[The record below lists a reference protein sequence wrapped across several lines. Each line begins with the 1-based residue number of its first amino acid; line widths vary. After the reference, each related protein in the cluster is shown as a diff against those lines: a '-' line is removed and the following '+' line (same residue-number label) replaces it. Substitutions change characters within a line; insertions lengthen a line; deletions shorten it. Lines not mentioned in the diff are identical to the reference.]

1 MTGLR
6 LKIGKLFSK
15 QCLRDWRKFNEKK
28 RWLGKKELLYNW
40 LRGKKLLTFSKINL
54 LFFFWRR
61 RRKEK
66 WSMQVWFPGILYS
79 ILALLLSRYIKS
91 CPLLL
96 RFVPFIRLFSYS
108 IHTRCPLVDSQRIS
122 NFLVKYSSPFNPLLI
137 PFTRFILTH
146 LVLLSLLE
154 ENFKFHHQTLPTKN
168 PNHCSIS
175 YIFNK
180 FNFYQRT
187 KKHHQN
193 C

>member
-1 MTGLR
+1 
-6 LKIGKLFSK
+6 
-15 QCLRDWRKFNEKK
+15 
-28 RWLGKKELLYNW
+28 
-40 LRGKKLLTFSKINL
+40 
-54 LFFFWRR
+54 
-61 RRKEK
+61 
-66 WSMQVWFPGILYS
+66 MQVWFPGILYS

-137 PFTRFILTH
+137 PFTRFIPTH

-168 PNHCSIS
+168 PNHCSIF

-187 KKHHQN
+187 KEHRQN

>member
-28 RWLGKKELLYNW
+28 RWLGKKELLHNW

-54 LFFFWRR
+54 LFFFEEEEGE
-61 RRKEK
+61 RKNEVCRFGSRVFYIQSWPCCFRVTSK
-66 WSMQVWFPGILYS
+66 VVHFYFVSFPSFDFFRIQYIHGVRSS
-79 ILALLLSRYIKS
+79 IVRE
-91 CPLLL
+91 
-96 RFVPFIRLFSYS
+96 F
-108 IHTRCPLVDSQRIS
+108 RIS
-122 NFLVKYSSPFNPLLI
+122 SSPFNPLLI
-137 PFTRFILTH
+137 PFTRFIPTH

-168 PNHCSIS
+168 PNHCSIF

-187 KKHHQN
+187 KKHRQN

>member
-1 MTGLR
+1 
-6 LKIGKLFSK
+6 
-15 QCLRDWRKFNEKK
+15 
-28 RWLGKKELLYNW
+28 
-40 LRGKKLLTFSKINL
+40 
-54 LFFFWRR
+54 
-61 RRKEK
+61 
-66 WSMQVWFPGILYS
+66 MQVWFPGILYS

-137 PFTRFILTH
+137 PFTRFILIH

-168 PNHCSIS
+168 PNHCSIP

-187 KKHHQN
+187 KEHHQN